1 MHRACLVGWLVVDD
15 GMDEGWTR
23 ADDGVNASNN
33 KSYNFCEMPPESFV
47 TVSYCAVTSDFLAWS
62 TPTHTRT
69 VTGCTQGGV
78 SCKSHGNGIERPRKF
93 FFSRSHLFTVLQY
106 CTSDFLFPAD
116 DRLLPLFAVLCG
128 LCVEWSRT
136 GCLKLL
142 EMDDGVSLPPRSHS
156 LSLSL
161 SDRLACATD

>member
-93 FFSRSHLFTVLQY
+93 IFSRSNLFMDTVLPTFCFQLMID
-106 CTSDFLFPAD
+106 CF
-116 DRLLPLFAVLCG
+116 
-128 LCVEWSRT
+128 
-136 GCLKLL
+136 
-142 EMDDGVSLPPRSHS
+142 HS
-156 LSLSL
+156 LLCCVGCVWTGG
-161 SDRLACATD
+161 AA